1 MSLHDLS
8 EINPH
13 LGLWQSENYVS
24 PVERA
29 WERWV
34 RQVEKLVG
42 HDLDGDQRRDGYSL
56 DMAYGAFEAGETAI
70 SYSVEVMSADIEN
83 DRALGPVTQHPPRS
97 FRR

>member
-13 LGLWQSENYVS
+13 LALWRSENYVS

-34 RQVEKLVG
+34 RQVEGILG
-42 HDLDGDQRRDGYSL
+42 HGLDGDEYADGYSL
-56 DMAYGAFEAGETAI
+56 DFAYGAFEAGETTE
-70 SYSVEVMSADIEN
+70 SYVTEVICVVMER
-83 DRALGPVTQHPPRS
+83 DRAFGPCLQFPPRS
-97 FRR
+97 